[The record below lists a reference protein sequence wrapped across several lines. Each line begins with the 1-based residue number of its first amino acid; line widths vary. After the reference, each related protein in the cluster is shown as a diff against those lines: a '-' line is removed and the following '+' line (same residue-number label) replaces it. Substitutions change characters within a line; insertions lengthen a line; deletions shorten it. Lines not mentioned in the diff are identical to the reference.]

1 MVGKRLAEILKTQ
14 FIDLD
19 DIIEKK
25 EGRKIKDIFSSDGE
39 PYFRQ
44 KEKEAV
50 YEVSKKNNMVVA
62 TGGGVVVNP
71 GNLKLLKESGAL
83 VCLAAS
89 PKVIFERTR
98 NQDDR
103 PLLNVN
109 NPEEK
114 IKILLEKRIEFYAQA
129 DYTIDTSSKSVE
141 EVAREIIG
149 KLKISSETKK
159 FFL

>member
-1 MVGKRLAEILKTQ
+1 MVGKRLAEILKAR
-14 FIDLD
+14 FVDLD

-25 EGRKIKDIFSSDGE
+25 EGRKIKDIFISDGE

-50 YEVSKKNNMVVA
+50 IEVSKKNNMVIA

-71 GNLKLLKESGAL
+71 ENLKLLKESGVL

-89 PKVIFERTR
+89 PKMIFERIK

-114 IKILLEKRIEFYAQA
+114 IKTLLKKRVEFYAQA

-149 KLKISSETKK
+149 KLKISSE
-159 FFL
+159 L